1 MYRFYITPEQYNGEE
16 IRIIGE
22 DVNHMKNVLRM
33 REGEALI
40 CCDGE
45 GREFICKV
53 KELNKDF
60 VLVSV
65 EKEQYSEK
73 ELPVRTVL
81 FQGLPKKDKMELI
94 IQKAVELG
102 VAEIVPVMTKR
113 TIVKLEDK
121 KKEEKKLERWQ
132 AIALSAAKQ
141 SGRGVIPKVRPV
153 MAWKEMLDYM
163 GNLDYNIILYENA
176 FGMKGTKE
184 CIAAAVKK
192 DRVGILVGPE
202 GGFEETEVTQ
212 AVEQGVACVSLGH
225 RILRT
230 ETAGFTMLAAL
241 MLEAEYENEQS
252 V

>member
-16 IRIIGE
+16 IRIVGE

-33 REGEALI
+33 KEGEALI
-40 CCDGE
+40 CCDGNGKE
-45 GREFICKV
+45 YSCQV
-53 KELNKDF
+53 AELNKEY
-60 VLVSV
+60 VLVKVTS
-65 EKEQYSEK
+65 EQASEN

-132 AIALSAAKQ
+132 SIALSAAKQ
-141 SGRGVIPKVRPV
+141 SGRGVIPVIKSV
-153 MAWKEMLDYM
+153 MNWKEMLDYM
-163 GNLDYNIILYENA
+163 GELDYNIILYENA
-176 FGMKGTKE
+176 SGMKGTQE
-184 CIAAAVKK
+184 CIKTAAKK
-192 DRVGILVGPE
+192 NRVGILVGPE
-202 GGFEETEVTQ
+202 GGFEENEVAQ
-212 AVEQGVACVSLGH
+212 AVEQGAECVSLGH

-241 MLEAEYENEQS
+241 MLEAEYENEQD
-252 V
+252 

>member
-1 MYRFYITPEQYNGEE
+1 MHRFYITPEQYNGDE

-33 REGEALI
+33 KEGEELI
-40 CCDGE
+40 CCDGNGKE
-45 GREFICKV
+45 YICQV
-53 KELNKDF
+53 AELNREY
-60 VLVSV
+60 VLVKVVSEQASANELSV
-65 EKEQYSEK
+65 
-73 ELPVRTVL
+73 RAVL

-132 AIALSAAKQ
+132 SIALSAAKQ
-141 SGRGVIPKVRPV
+141 SGRGIIPVIKPV
-153 MAWKEMLDYM
+153 MNWKEMLDYM
-163 GNLDYNIILYENA
+163 GELDYNIILYENA

-184 CIAAAVKK
+184 CIKTAVKK
-192 DRVGILVGPE
+192 SCVGILVGPE

-212 AVEQGVACVSLGH
+212 AMEHGAQCVSLGH

-241 MLEAEYENEQS
+241 MLEAEYESEQD
-252 V
+252 

>member
-1 MYRFYITPEQYNGEE
+1 MNQFFVEPSQIQDKKIVITGK
-16 IRIIGE
+16 
-22 DVNHMKNVLRM
+22 DVNHIKNVLRM
-33 REGEALI
+33 KEGEELI
-40 CCDGE
+40 CCDGNGKE
-45 GREFICKV
+45 YICQV
-53 KELNKDF
+53 AELNREY

-65 EKEQYSEK
+65 QKEQASAN
-73 ELPVRTVL
+73 ELSVRTVL

-102 VAEIVPVMTKR
+102 VVEIVPVMTKR

-132 AIALSAAKQ
+132 SIALSAAKQ
-141 SGRGVIPKVRPV
+141 SGRGIIPLIKPV
-153 MAWKEMLDYM
+153 MNWKEMLDYM
-163 GNLDYNIILYENA
+163 GELDYNIILYENA

-184 CIAAAVKK
+184 CIKTAAQKN
-192 DRVGILVGPE
+192 RVGILVGPE

-212 AVEQGVACVSLGH
+212 ATDHGAQCVSLGH

-241 MLEAEYENEQS
+241 MLEAEYESEQD
-252 V
+252 